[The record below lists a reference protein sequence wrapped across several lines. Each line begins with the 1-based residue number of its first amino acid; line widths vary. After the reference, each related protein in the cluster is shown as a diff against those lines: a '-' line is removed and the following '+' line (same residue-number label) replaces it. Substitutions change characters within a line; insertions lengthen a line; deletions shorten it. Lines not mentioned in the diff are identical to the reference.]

1 LLTGLSPENPDK
13 LKVFADSVHT
23 RQKSAKGSTSVVSSP
38 AERDAQNGKSLPV
51 FLQMGNEAVYMG
63 QNIVS

>member
-1 LLTGLSPENPDK
+1 MVMYLIIWGWNTDVAL
-13 LKVFADSVHT
+13 SVHT
-23 RQKSAKGSTSVVSSP
+23 RQKSAKESTSVFSSP

-51 FLQMGNEAVYMG
+51 FLKMGNEAVYMG